1 MIVEDSVAASTT
13 AAVSAPEPLAAAHA
27 LAPAPASLEASLEAP
42 NDATYGWEMFVAFVA
57 AVVGI
62 SIVVA
67 VLALIGSWVMLG
79 IAMAVHVGVTATMM
93 KLVLGAF
100 GSEDHAYPDMH
111 RAEAASRAAIS
122 SRRNSGRGAR
132 PQLAV

>member
-1 MIVEDSVAASTT
+1 MILEA
-13 AAVSAPEPLAAAHA
+13 PLAPLTPDPAA
-27 LAPAPASLEASLEAP
+27 LAEVTSPGVIEAP
-42 NDATYGWEMFVAFVA
+42 NDATYGWEMFVAFIA
-57 AVVGI
+57 AVLGI

-67 VLALIGSWVMLG
+67 VLALVGSWVLLG

-111 RAEAASRAAIS
+111 QAEAASRAAIL
-122 SRRNSGRGAR
+122 RQVNSPVAMR
-132 PQLAV
+132 PRPAVGL

>member
-1 MIVEDSVAASTT
+1 MILETSVAASTT
-13 AAVSAPEPLAAAHA
+13 AAVSLADP
-27 LAPAPASLEASLEAP
+27 LAPAPASALVAAPAPLEAP
-42 NDATYGWEMFVAFVA
+42 NDAAYGWEMFVAFVA
-57 AVVGI
+57 AVVGL
-62 SIVVA
+62 SVLVA

-100 GSEDHAYPDMH
+100 GSEDHAYPDMR

-122 SRRNSGRGAR
+122 SRRSTGSGAR
-132 PQLAV
+132 PRLAV